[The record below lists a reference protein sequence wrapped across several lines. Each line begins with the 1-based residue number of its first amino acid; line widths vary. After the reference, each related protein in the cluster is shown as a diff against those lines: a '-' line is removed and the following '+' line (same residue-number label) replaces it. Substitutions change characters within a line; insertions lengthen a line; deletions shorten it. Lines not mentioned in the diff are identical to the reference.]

1 MRKISFK
8 FMTDIDSMYKNSR
21 IDKSTDAINLRNK
34 ILDLVEQY
42 YELSHLKEKFEPG
55 EDNIPYSGR
64 VYNENELKSLVSSSL
79 DFWLTSDRFDDEFQT
94 QLSKYLGVNFVITTN
109 SGSSANL
116 LAISSLTSELFGDR
130 ALKPGDEVITVAA
143 SFPTTVNPI
152 VQNNLVPVFVDVEI
166 PSYNINSNLIED
178 AISEKT
184 KAIFIAH
191 SLGNPFNLKDVSRI
205 AKESNLWL
213 IEDSCDALG
222 ATYQNKKVGT
232 FGDIGT
238 LSFFPAHQITMG
250 EGGAIFTDNPTIKRT
265 IESFRDWGRDCFC
278 KPGKSNTCGKRF
290 EWELGDLPKGYDHKY
305 TYSHMGY
312 NLKLTEMQ
320 ASIGLAQLQ
329 KIDEFVN
336 SRRKNF
342 DFLKNSFVKFSK
354 FLILPEKTLESNPSW
369 FGFPITVK
377 DEAPF
382 SREDLIFFLSIN
394 KIDTR
399 NIFGGN
405 ITKQP
410 YFKNKTYRI
419 SDTLENTDLV
429 MNNSFMIGVYPGLTE
444 DMLNYIVQKFNE
456 FFDKY

>member
-1 MRKISFK
+1 
-8 FMTDIDSMYKNSR
+8 
-21 IDKSTDAINLRNK
+21 
-34 ILDLVEQY
+34 
-42 YELSHLKEKFEPG
+42 
-55 EDNIPYSGR
+55 
-64 VYNENELKSLVSSSL
+64 
-79 DFWLTSDRFDDEFQT
+79 
-94 QLSKYLGVNFVITTN
+94 
-109 SGSSANL
+109 
-116 LAISSLTSELFGDR
+116 
-130 ALKPGDEVITVAA
+130 
-143 SFPTTVNPI
+143 
-152 VQNNLVPVFVDVEI
+152 
-166 PSYNINSNLIED
+166 
-178 AISEKT
+178 
-184 KAIFIAH
+184 
-191 SLGNPFNLKDVSRI
+191 
-205 AKESNLWL
+205 
-213 IEDSCDALG
+213 
-222 ATYQNKKVGT
+222 
-232 FGDIGT
+232 
-238 LSFFPAHQITMG
+238 
-250 EGGAIFTDNPTIKRT
+250 
-265 IESFRDWGRDCFC
+265 
-278 KPGKSNTCGKRF
+278 
-290 EWELGDLPKGYDHKY
+290 
-305 TYSHMGY
+305 MGY

-320 ASIGLAQLQ
+320 ASIGLSQLQ
-329 KIDEFVN
+329 KIDQFVN

>member
-278 KPGKSNTCGKRF
+278 KP
-290 EWELGDLPKGYDHKY
+290 
-305 TYSHMGY
+305 
-312 NLKLTEMQ
+312 
-320 ASIGLAQLQ
+320 
-329 KIDEFVN
+329 
-336 SRRKNF
+336 
-342 DFLKNSFVKFSK
+342 
-354 FLILPEKTLESNPSW
+354 
-369 FGFPITVK
+369 
-377 DEAPF
+377 
-382 SREDLIFFLSIN
+382 
-394 KIDTR
+394 
-399 NIFGGN
+399 
-405 ITKQP
+405 
-410 YFKNKTYRI
+410 
-419 SDTLENTDLV
+419 
-429 MNNSFMIGVYPGLTE
+429 
-444 DMLNYIVQKFNE
+444 
-456 FFDKY
+456 

>member
-1 MRKISFK
+1 
-8 FMTDIDSMYKNSR
+8 MTGIDSMYKNSR

-290 EWELGDLPKGYDHKY
+290 EWELGD
-305 TYSHMGY
+305 
-312 NLKLTEMQ
+312 
-320 ASIGLAQLQ
+320 
-329 KIDEFVN
+329 
-336 SRRKNF
+336 
-342 DFLKNSFVKFSK
+342 
-354 FLILPEKTLESNPSW
+354 
-369 FGFPITVK
+369 
-377 DEAPF
+377 
-382 SREDLIFFLSIN
+382 
-394 KIDTR
+394 
-399 NIFGGN
+399 
-405 ITKQP
+405 
-410 YFKNKTYRI
+410 
-419 SDTLENTDLV
+419 
-429 MNNSFMIGVYPGLTE
+429 
-444 DMLNYIVQKFNE
+444 
-456 FFDKY
+456 

>member
-8 FMTDIDSMYKNSR
+8 FMTGIDSMYKNSR

-290 EWELGDLPKGYDHKY
+290 EWELGD
-305 TYSHMGY
+305 
-312 NLKLTEMQ
+312 
-320 ASIGLAQLQ
+320 
-329 KIDEFVN
+329 
-336 SRRKNF
+336 
-342 DFLKNSFVKFSK
+342 
-354 FLILPEKTLESNPSW
+354 
-369 FGFPITVK
+369 
-377 DEAPF
+377 
-382 SREDLIFFLSIN
+382 
-394 KIDTR
+394 
-399 NIFGGN
+399 
-405 ITKQP
+405 
-410 YFKNKTYRI
+410 
-419 SDTLENTDLV
+419 
-429 MNNSFMIGVYPGLTE
+429 
-444 DMLNYIVQKFNE
+444 
-456 FFDKY
+456 